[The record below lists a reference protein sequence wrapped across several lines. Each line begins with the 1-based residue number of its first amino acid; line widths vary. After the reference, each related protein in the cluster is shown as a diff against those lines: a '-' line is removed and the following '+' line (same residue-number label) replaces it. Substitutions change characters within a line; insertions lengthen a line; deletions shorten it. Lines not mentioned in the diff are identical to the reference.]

1 MRDEPK
7 LILLDTH
14 IWLWLMSGAVKAVS
28 PKLRAL
34 VDKLAPESRVRISA
48 ISTWEIGI
56 LISKNR
62 ISLGENPQEYVYR
75 AIRDLNIGA
84 EAITAEIAMDSAFLP
99 EGLHGDPADRILIAT
114 AKHIDAT
121 LITHDKEILA
131 YSKKH
136 GLPAM
141 SL

>member
-1 MRDEPK
+1 MHDEPK
-7 LILLDTH
+7 IILLDTH
-14 IWLWLMSGAVKAVS
+14 IWLWLMSGAVKAIS

-34 VDKLAPESRVRISA
+34 IDKLAPESRVRISA
-48 ISTWEIGI
+48 ISAWEIGI

-62 ISLGENPQEYVYR
+62 ISLGADPQEYVYR
-75 AIRDLNIGA
+75 AIRDLNTGV
-84 EAITAEIAMDSAFLP
+84 EAITAEIAMGSAFLP

-114 AKHIDAT
+114 AKHMGAA
-121 LITHDKEILA
+121 LITHDKEILS

-136 GLPAM
+136 GLSAM